1 VGETQVDGLAGPG
14 GRPADMCENGVG
26 ISPAGSTSKAFR
38 LNRSLRL
45 PLDVKF
51 SILVSRKSPA
61 MEVAGAAAI
70 FATLHDQR
78 VLCMHQGAF
87 NLG

>member
-1 VGETQVDGLAGPG
+1 MCILQSDPANR
-14 GRPADMCENGVG
+14 RPTHMRENRVG
-26 ISPAGSTSKAFR
+26 IGPAGRTSKAFR
-38 LNRSLRL
+38 LNRSVRL

-51 SILVSRKSPA
+51 PILVSRKSPA
-61 MEVAGAAAI
+61 MEVARAAAI
-70 FATLHDQR
+70 FAALHDQR